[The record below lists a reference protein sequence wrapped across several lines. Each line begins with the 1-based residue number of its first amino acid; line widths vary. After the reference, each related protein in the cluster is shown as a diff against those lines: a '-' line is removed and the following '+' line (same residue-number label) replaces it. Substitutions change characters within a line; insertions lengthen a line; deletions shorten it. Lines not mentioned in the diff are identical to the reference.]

1 MGFWLDYLPIYFIST
16 FSLKG
21 YVHNLLC
28 SLHIFTVTS
37 KVGLRTQ
44 HCGPWVHDLQRCS
57 EKLDGSFSQISGFNE
72 NMCHFD
78 ISCSVQFVSVTQL
91 CLTLCEPMGCSTP
104 GFPVHHQPLELAPTH
119 VHQVRDAIQPSYP
132 LLSPPPPG
140 RVFLIC
146 RSSTGC
152 LYLPVISFCYCF
164 FSMLDHREFISSCC
178 YKSSSPNSAFCI
190 ISESMDQF
198 SSCGELYLFCC
209 MPGNSNWEICMLI
222 LGF

>member
-1 MGFWLDYLPIYFIST
+1 M
-16 FSLKG
+16 FSS
-21 YVHNLLC
+21 VCFSH
-28 SLHIFTVTS
+28 SVVS
-37 KVGLRTQ
+37 DSLRTHGLQ
-44 HCGPWVHDLQRCS
+44 HTRLPCPSPTSGACFNSCPS
-57 EKLDGSFSQISGFNE
+57 SQG
-72 NMCHFD
+72 CH
-78 ISCSVQFVSVTQL
+78 
-91 CLTLCEPMGCSTP
+91 
-104 GFPVHHQPLELAPTH
+104 PT
-119 VHQVRDAIQPSYP
+119 

-190 ISESMDQF
+190 ISESMNQF
-198 SSCGELYLFCC
+198 STCGELYLFCC